1 VFWSS
6 TVEDQVLRSSFDI
19 QGASAGGAT
28 RWPPQQPQ
36 WRDSCKFHEAGLAC
50 DRLDCEAW
58 YEDQEEFSQCPG
70 TAHWKQKK
78 DMGAAGGN
86 RKAGQ
91 HLRKPHTDFNNMLK
105 KAKIK
110 PTTEKV
116 TRKRGAG
123 V

>member
-1 VFWSS
+1 MKIKCCVHLLISK
-6 TVEDQVLRSSFDI
+6 
-19 QGASAGGAT
+19 A
-28 RWPPQQPQ
+28 PQPEERRIGHLSNPSGVT
-36 WRDSCKFHEAGLAC
+36 RDSCKFHEACLAC

-58 YEDQEEFSQCPG
+58 HEDQEEFSQCPG

-91 HLRKPHTDFNNMLK
+91 HLCKPHTDFNNMLK